1 MDFPA
6 PAMCT
11 PRIANVCVSVLGVSR
26 WVFFFFFCFGC
37 VFFSSRLSE
46 VGGNSTHT
54 LTTNTLCCRSG
65 IPGPWPVDVGVRTP
79 SGGGRTTPVDR
90 SVLTPQHMHDYGV
103 LCQSDVEKISRTLK
117 FYLEALD
124 AATILH
130 AQPSA
135 QGAAARQRAQQ
146 EKQYLVE
153 TYRALI
159 ERVQTS
165 TIRRYSQVLAAS
177 PQRDDTAKKAP
188 RAMLL
193 ELWFMEHV
201 DTPYPSSEEKQ
212 ALARLCSMS
221 ARQLA
226 TWFTNKRARFK
237 RSAVHRDPVTPH
249 PLPLG
254 PHPACHQP
262 PPAED
267 EEDSRDE
274 QCRRPKKKRPRPAV
288 SHVCTHFRASAGGTR
303 VTHCPSPPPQLLPLL
318 PPLRLRPQ
326 ERAGSSAGSIEDW
339 LMEIAQEDSA
349 LIRNRT
355 ARQRGNQ
362 DGSAFPCTAEDP
374 DDSQSAP
381 NGLFSETS
389 QSSGSSQSPSQRSA
403 WCRSATMPP
412 GSGNIRGYCPEP

>member
-1 MDFPA
+1 M
-6 PAMCT
+6 
-11 PRIANVCVSVLGVSR
+11 
-26 WVFFFFFCFGC
+26 
-37 VFFSSRLSE
+37 
-46 VGGNSTHT
+46 
-54 LTTNTLCCRSG
+54 
-65 IPGPWPVDVGVRTP
+65 
-79 SGGGRTTPVDR
+79 DR

-153 TYRALI
+153 TYSALI

-177 PQRDDTAKKAP
+177 PQREDTAKKAP

-221 ARQLA
+221 AKQLA

-237 RSAVHRDPVTPH
+237 RRAVHRSPVA
-249 PLPLG
+249 PLPLPPG
-254 PHPACHQP
+254 PLPALRTCP
-262 PPAED
+262 PEED
-267 EEDSRDE
+267 EEDNREE
-274 QCRRPKKKRPRPAV
+274 QCQRPRRKRPRPAV
-288 SHVCTHFRASAGGTR
+288 THVCTHFRASAGGTR
-303 VTHCPSPPPQLLPLL
+303 VTHCPAPPKLLPLL
-318 PPLRLRPQ
+318 PPLRLRSQ
-326 ERAGSSAGSIEDW
+326 ERTTSCAESIEDW
-339 LMEIAQEDSA
+339 LLEIAQEDSA
-349 LIRNRT
+349 LIGTRT

-362 DGSAFPCTAEDP
+362 NGAESLCVSDGT
-374 DDSQSAP
+374 QV
-381 NGLFSETS
+381 LS
-389 QSSGSSQSPSQRSA
+389 QSSPQRCA
-403 WCRSATMPP
+403 WCRSSTMPA
-412 GSGNIRGYCPEP
+412 GARDARGCCPEP